1 MKRVLLALGVIAM
14 TCATDAHADEGV
26 TIAQFYSYC
35 KKGPSHVDGA
45 YCAGYMTGYADLGMI
60 GRSTE
65 VYGVAASIRYLRRE
79 LLARLLTHRFGTL
92 PASVQQRL
100 AAASAETLLAWTDRV
115 LTAPTLDDVLA
126 D

>member
-79 LLARLLTHRFGTL
+79 LLARSPQVYFHELGREKPEALDGTFLTWCRCLPERGVVLQVTL
-92 PASVQQRL
+92 S
-100 AAASAETLLAWTDRV
+100 
-115 LTAPTLDDVLA
+115 
-126 D
+126 